1 MEGHAARGDEAV
13 LEAKF
18 PADRIESRLAEYLLP
33 LLTSLYDRFGLAGL
47 SLNRVEAEVQRL
59 LNSPISKERRP
70 RR

>member
-1 MEGHAARGDEAV
+1 M

-18 PADRIESRLAEYLLP
+18 SANDIESRLAECMLP
-33 LLTSLYDRFGLAGL
+33 LLTSLYERFGVAGL